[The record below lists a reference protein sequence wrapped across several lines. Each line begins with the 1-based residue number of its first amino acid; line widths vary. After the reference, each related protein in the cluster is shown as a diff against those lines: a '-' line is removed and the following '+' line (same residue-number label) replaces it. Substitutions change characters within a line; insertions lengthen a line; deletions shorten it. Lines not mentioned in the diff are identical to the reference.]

1 MSWNSL
7 EGKWRCRVAAPQ
19 ETILVVDDDPLI
31 SNSIAYALKQEG
43 YAVVVAPN
51 GQVALSEAGRRKPD
65 LVVLDVG
72 LPDINGVEVCRRIRR
87 DSSVPI
93 MFLTARQEE
102 VDKVVG
108 LDAGGDEYIVKPI
121 GIAELA
127 ARVRALLRRS
137 RLPSAQPVPKVYRVH
152 DVSLDPDAHRVEVRG
167 KEVVLTPREFE
178 LLHLLLS
185 NAGRAVSRQ
194 RILDSVWGTEW
205 FGDENVVEVFIR
217 QLRRKIEANPDKPTM
232 IETVRGVGYRFA
244 VSAPPPD
251 PTWYGD
257 DC

>member
-1 MSWNSL
+1 M
-7 EGKWRCRVAAPQ
+7 APSE

-43 YAVVVAPN
+43 YGVVTAGSGELALEEAV
-51 GQVALSEAGRRKPD
+51 RRGPD

-72 LPDINGVEVCRRIRR
+72 LPDINGIEVCRRLRR
-87 DSSVPI
+87 ESSVPI

-108 LDAGGDEYIVKPI
+108 LDAGGDEYLTKPI

-137 RLPSAQPVPKVYRVH
+137 RLSAVHPMTSVYRVG
-152 DVSLDPDAHRVEVRG
+152 DVCLDAEAHRVVVRG
-167 KEVVLTPREFE
+167 QEISLTPREFE
-178 LLHLLLS
+178 LLHFLIS
-185 NAGRAVSRQ
+185 NAGKALSRQ
-194 RILDSVWGTEW
+194 QILDAIWGTEW

-217 QLRRKIEANPDKPTM
+217 QLRRKIEVDPDKPRL
-232 IETVRGVGYRFA
+232 IETLRGVGYRFA
-244 VSAPPPD
+244 LS
-251 PTWYGD
+251 G
-257 DC
+257 